1 MYFIDLPKQN
11 VFRENI
17 VFGCLPI
24 GNPADL
30 SLNMIAHMA
39 NADILIVES
48 HEQFSRLLSE
58 IRSSSLSNGNNIKT
72 NADIYQYDLDSG
84 ADAMKRINRIVMDNH
99 QNKKILIV
107 SDEGSSIFLEPACTL
122 KMDLIHMNIP
132 YQVISGPNSMVSTV
146 LSADRTIN
154 EFYFGCGISAIKRDR
169 RPDIFEKIKALGV
182 PAVFLLTGQDAKE
195 SMEDLESVFGNHY
208 HVDFSI
214 NLSMTTEEHVR
225 GSFADALNYIN
236 KNSERFSR
244 DTETDKY
251 SVIIFPPHYDG
262 SHYITYGFE
271 DQISVESGHAE

>member
-1 MYFIDLPKQN
+1 MYIDLPKQN

-30 SLNMIAHMA
+30 SLNMIAHIGQ
-39 NADILIVES
+39 ADILIVES

-58 IRSSSLSNGNNIKT
+58 VRGSTLSNGIDIKT
-72 NADIYQYDLDSG
+72 HADIFQYDLDSG
-84 ADAMKRINRIVMDNH
+84 AEAMRRINQIVIDNYKA
-99 QNKKILIV
+99 KKILVV

-122 KMDLIHMNIP
+122 KMDLINKQIP

-146 LSADRTIN
+146 LSADMTIN
-154 EFYFGCGISAIKRDR
+154 EFYFGCGVSAIKKDR
-169 RPDIFEKIKALGV
+169 RPDVFEKIKSLGI

-214 NLSMTTEEHVR
+214 NLSMVTEEHVR
-225 GSFADALNYIN
+225 GSFADSLNYIN
-236 KNSERFSR
+236 DNAERFSR
-244 DTETDKY
+244 DTERDKY
-251 SVIIFPPHYDG
+251 SVIVFPPHYDR
-262 SHYITYGFE
+262 SHYVEYGFE
-271 DQISVESGHAE
+271 DQLENESGHKK